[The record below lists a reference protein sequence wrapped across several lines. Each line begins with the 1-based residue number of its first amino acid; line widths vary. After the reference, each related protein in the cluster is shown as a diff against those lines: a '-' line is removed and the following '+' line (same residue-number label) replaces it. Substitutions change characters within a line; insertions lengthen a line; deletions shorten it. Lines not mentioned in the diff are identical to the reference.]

1 MPLKTNNFNRMRKRL
16 LLAIPIAVIIGAVY
30 YLNLLMPVVTGYAAK
45 NLASGVF
52 VAGRSQEAM
61 ENEDLNFSVVAF
73 TNNTV
78 DFEKREVVSRFLWS
92 ESKANSSNCY

>member
-1 MPLKTNNFNRMRKRL
+1 MKKRIFLVVLIAAL
-16 LLAIPIAVIIGAVY
+16 LGGGY
-30 YLNLLMPVVTGYAAK
+30 YLNLLMPIITGYAAK

-61 ENEDLNFSVVAF
+61 EQEDLNFSFIAL

-78 DFEKREVVSRFLWS
+78 DWKRKKSLAVFCG
-92 ESKANSSNCY
+92 ESQKRYF